1 MRTSQE
7 LWQTHLFRSN
17 KTREQAVLRPIFL
30 PGTGTFFS
38 KNAVVSS
45 LFDGISTRRI
55 VQPFAERTDRHWM
68 FYLSNKIS
76 SLARY
81 FLPWTGT
88 FFRMRPHPKSRMRES
103 RTSGSVRGVPCERYV
118 YSTTVL
124 HSTR

>member
-1 MRTSQE
+1 MIYPFGIFFRFIFKSFKQFYSF
-7 LWQTHLFRSN
+7 LFVN
-17 KTREQAVLRPIFL
+17 FL

-103 RTSGSVRGVPCERYV
+103 RTSGSVRGVPCERCV
-118 YSTTVL
+118 YSTRIG
-124 HSTR
+124 SF